1 MIEVKREWVAYEKL
15 ATGTGRGRERRETQ
29 RQLLSES
36 RRRRRG
42 RERQNLLLSLSLQ
55 RRQGLQA
62 KVKTDKRA
70 TYSNRH
76 ARHERETGRE
86 KQEKKQ
92 EEKGRER
99 NTGRNTG
106 RKRGMMRK
114 RNSMVEAAVA
124 AHSLLTLSFTPGSK
138 QTYQALFYY
147 MIYY

>member
-1 MIEVKREWVAYEKL
+1 MKSWPQEPGGEERGGKPRGSCSLKAEEE
-15 ATGTGRGRERRETQ
+15 GGGGRDKIF
-29 RQLLSES
+29 
-36 RRRRRG
+36 
-42 RERQNLLLSLSLQ
+42 SLSLQ